1 MKKQLL
7 SSLVTAALLGSMAL
21 SASAQNLAVV
31 NGKPV
36 PKERAEVL
44 KQQLERSGRPV
55 PAEMEDQIKEEVIA
69 REIFMQEAN
78 RRGLAASPE
87 YRQQM
92 ELARETILIRE
103 LFTDFQKKN
112 PVTDADIKAEYDK
125 FASAN
130 DAKEFHASH
139 ILVES
144 EDRAKAIIAE
154 IKAGKKFEDIAKKES
169 KDPGSGA
176 QGGDLGWANA
186 STYVPEFNEAMLKLD
201 KGQMTDEPVKSQ
213 FGWHVIRVLETRQ
226 AQLPAL
232 EEVKPQ
238 IAQQLEQQKL
248 MKFQDDL
255 RAKAKIQ

>member
-1 MKKQLL
+1 MKKQFL

-36 PKERAEVL
+36 PKERAEML

-55 PAEMEDQIKEEVIA
+55 PAEMEDQIKEEVIT

-78 RRGLAASPE
+78 RRGLAASSE

-92 ELARETILIRE
+92 ELARETVLIRE

-112 PVTDADIKAEYDK
+112 PVTDAEIKAEYDK
-125 FASAN
+125 FISAN
-130 DAKEFHASH
+130 EATEFHAAH

-154 IKAGKKFEDIAKKES
+154 VKGGKKFEDIAKKES

-176 QGGDLGWANA
+176 QGGDLNWANA
-186 STYVPEFNEAMLKLD
+186 ASYVPEFAEAMVKLD
-201 KGQMTDEPVKSQ
+201 KGQMTDAPVKSE

-226 AQLPAL
+226 PQLPAL
-232 EEVKPQ
+232 EEIKPQ
-238 IAQQLEQQKL
+238 ISQQLEQQKL

>member
-1 MKKQLL
+1 
-7 SSLVTAALLGSMAL
+7 
-21 SASAQNLAVV
+21 
-31 NGKPV
+31 
-36 PKERAEVL
+36 
-44 KQQLERSGRPV
+44 
-55 PAEMEDQIKEEVIA
+55 
-69 REIFMQEAN
+69 
-78 RRGLAASPE
+78 
-87 YRQQM
+87 
-92 ELARETILIRE
+92 
-103 LFTDFQKKN
+103 
-112 PVTDADIKAEYDK
+112 
-125 FASAN
+125 
-130 DAKEFHASH
+130 
-139 ILVES
+139 VES

-154 IKAGKKFEDIAKKES
+154 IKGGKKFEDIAKKES

-248 MKFQDDL
+248 MKFQEDL